1 LAAALILLV
10 DDDDQIRRL
19 FRRKLEA
26 GGLEVVEASSVDEAL
41 QRLGQFGFDLI
52 VLDLSM
58 PTADGYDVLTYLRKQ
73 DLPIPTIVVSGV
85 MPEATLKAAILM
97 GASKALDKVSALND
111 LVPAI
116 RSVLWGGAS
125 E

>member
-58 PTADGYDVLTYLRKQ
+58 PTADGYDVLMYLRKQ

-85 MPEATLKAAILM
+85 MPEATLKAAKLM
-97 GASKALDKVSALND
+97 GASKVLDKVSALND

>member
-41 QRLGQFGFDLI
+41 RCLGQFGFDLI

-85 MPEATLKAAILM
+85 MPEATLRAAKLM
-97 GASKALDKVSALND
+97 GASKVLDKISALND

-116 RSVLWGGAS
+116 RAVLWGGAS
-125 E
+125 D

>member
-26 GGLEVVEASSVDEAL
+26 DDFEVVEAASVEQAL
-41 QRLGQFGFDLI
+41 RCLGESDFDLI

-58 PTADGYDVLTYLRKQ
+58 PTGDGYDLLRHLRKH
-73 DLPIPTIVVSGV
+73 DLSIPTIVVSGV
-85 MPEATLKAAILM
+85 MPETTLKPAKLM
-97 GASKALDKVSALND
+97 GASGVLDKISALND
-111 LVPAI
+111 LAPAV
-116 RSVLWGGAS
+116 RAVLWGGAS
-125 E
+125 D

>member
-1 LAAALILLV
+1 VAAALILLV

-19 FRRKLEA
+19 FRRKLEIN
-26 GGLEVVEASSVDEAL
+26 GFEVIEASSVEQAL
-41 QRLGQFGFDLI
+41 RCLGKSDFDLI

-58 PTADGYDVLTYLRKQ
+58 PAADGYDVLGHLRTQ
-73 DLPIPTIVVSGV
+73 DLHIPTIVVSGV
-85 MPEATLKAAILM
+85 MPENTLAMATFM

-125 E
+125 G